1 MTVESLILS
10 NLDPFCNTD
19 SILEEDCNDCDEVID
34 SSAILRAV
42 SYMPSD
48 HETGSGNDDDDDDEE
63 EKEEWIDEQNERN
76 VFTFSFDVEDF
87 WQWKSLCNCLF
98 YSNYEKILWRFRVTM
113 QKLFLIFDNATFEK
127 KKFLI
132 IKAMIRENKSL
143 QKIWEWL
150 IREN

>member
-10 NLDPFCNTD
+10 NLDPVCNTD

-63 EKEEWIDEQNERN
+63 EEEEWIDEQNERN

-87 WQWKSLCNCLF
+87 
-98 YSNYEKILWRFRVTM
+98 
-113 QKLFLIFDNATFEK
+113 
-127 KKFLI
+127 
-132 IKAMIRENKSL
+132 
-143 QKIWEWL
+143 
-150 IREN
+150 

>member
-19 SILEEDCNDCDEVID
+19 WILEEDCNDCDEVID

-132 IKAMIRENKSL
+132 IKAMIRENKSS

>member
-34 SSAILRAV
+34 SSAILWAV

-87 WQWKSLCNCLF
+87 
-98 YSNYEKILWRFRVTM
+98 
-113 QKLFLIFDNATFEK
+113 
-127 KKFLI
+127 
-132 IKAMIRENKSL
+132 
-143 QKIWEWL
+143 
-150 IREN
+150 

>member
-76 VFTFSFDVEDF
+76 VFTFSFDVGDF

-132 IKAMIRENKSL
+132 IKAMIRENKSS

>member
-132 IKAMIRENKSL
+132 IKAMIRENKSS

>member
-48 HETGSGNDDDDDDEE
+48 HETGSGSDDDDDDEE

-132 IKAMIRENKSL
+132 IKAMIRENKSS